1 MLFRSLTRLYPGT
14 IIKPALRQI
23 LVPMPKTAAVG
34 GKPLRDKDILDWAG
48 QLVQTVLLDDYAT
61 AKA

>member
-1 MLFRSLTRLYPGT
+1 
-14 IIKPALRQI
+14 
-23 LVPMPKTAAVG
+23 VG